1 MLPAQRLRIA
11 LVAGTLARGGAEKQL
26 FYMARALVG
35 AGVHVRVYSLQRG
48 EFFETE
54 LQRIGIPPIW
64 IGRHTHPMV
73 RTATLVRAL
82 ANFRPHI
89 VQSAHFYT
97 NLYVTI
103 AALVHG
109 AVGIGALRSSG
120 HYEASG
126 NGGWGRWL
134 LRLPPALLAN
144 SQAGRSNAESLGIR
158 PEKVYVVPNVIDLTA
173 FDRAAE
179 QGEVPAQAPSRVV
192 VVSVATHLPVKRL
205 ERFVAALAR
214 ARAEVPSLV
223 GVMIGA
229 GPENDRLRALARAL
243 GLSSQDV
250 SFLGARDDVP
260 RQLRGADL
268 LLLTS
273 DMEGFPN
280 AILEAMGAQLPV
292 ITTPAGDAGLVV
304 QDDVTGYVVPFEDV
318 EQIAERVVRLARSPE
333 LRRSFGRAGR
343 LRVEQCYSYE
353 QLAASLLGTYRS
365 IAAERGHERLLRL
378 IPRCG

>member
-1 MLPAQRLRIA
+1 MLPAGRLRVA

-26 FYMARALVG
+26 FYMAQALVG
-35 AGVHVRVYSLQRG
+35 AGVDLRVYSLGRG
-48 EFFETE
+48 EFYEAE
-54 LQRIGIPPIW
+54 LRRIGILPIW
-64 IGRHTHPMV
+64 IGRHAHPV
-73 RTATLVRAL
+73 LRTVALVQAL

-103 AALVHG
+103 AALVYG
-109 AVGIGALRSSG
+109 AVGIGALRSNT
-120 HYEASG
+120 HYEVSA

-144 SQAGRSNAESLGIR
+144 SQAAKSNAESLGIR
-158 PEKVYVVPNVIDLTA
+158 PEKVYVVSNVIDLAA
-173 FDRAAE
+173 FDRAAK
-179 QGEVPAQAPSRVV
+179 QGDAPALAPSRVV
-192 VVSVATHLPVKRL
+192 VMSVATHLPVKRL

-214 ARAEVPSLV
+214 ARSELPALAGVLV
-223 GVMIGA
+223 GA
-229 GPENDRLRALARAL
+229 GPEDDRLRALARGL
-243 GLSSQDV
+243 GLGSQDI

-260 RQLRGADL
+260 RQLRAADL

-273 DMEGFPN
+273 QQEGFPN
-280 AILEAMGAQLPV
+280 AILEAMAARLPV
-292 ITTPAGDAGLVV
+292 ITTPAGDAGVIV
-304 QDDVTGYVVPFEDV
+304 QDDVTGYVVPFDDV

-343 LRVEQCYSYE
+343 LRVEQCYSSE

-365 IAAERGHERLLRL
+365 IAAASGHGGLLKL